1 MLGHG
6 ADHDRTALQLDAG
19 ETFDLTEIDDI
30 GRLGEPELHHRDQR
44 MAAGQKLR
52 LGKLGQQIGRL
63 TNRGGAVILEFIH
76 RSRFPYSCDA
86 ALSSQEVTRPAA
98 TPSWLS
104 HPPRSP

>member
-19 ETFDLTEIDDI
+19 ETFDLTEIDDV
-30 GRLGEPELHHRDQR
+30 GGLGEPELHHRDQR
-44 MAAGQKLR
+44 VATGQQLR

-63 TNRGGAVILEFIH
+63 TDRGGAVILEFIH

-86 ALSSQEVTRPAA
+86 ALLPREVTRPAT

-104 HPPRSP
+104 RLRRSP